1 MTNYL
6 QYCIEHIE
14 SLDLS
19 TDVIKKDQ
27 KRSITQVQSYVDA
40 YQSADIQIS
49 GKLSYRNF
57 GMFTKVAQK
66 NRHKDMQQILKQD
79 DVAALFS
86 GNGQKKRGRKTK
98 SKILEEQNALD
109 ELRKKRKKLVTV
121 LHQEVSELTLI
132 NHL

>member
-1 MTNYL
+1 MTLDSQPYLIESMTNYL

-19 TDVIKKDQ
+19 TEVIKKDQ

-66 NRHKDMQQILKQD
+66 NRHKDMQ
-79 DVAALFS
+79 
-86 GNGQKKRGRKTK
+86 
-98 SKILEEQNALD
+98 
-109 ELRKKRKKLVTV
+109 
-121 LHQEVSELTLI
+121 
-132 NHL
+132 